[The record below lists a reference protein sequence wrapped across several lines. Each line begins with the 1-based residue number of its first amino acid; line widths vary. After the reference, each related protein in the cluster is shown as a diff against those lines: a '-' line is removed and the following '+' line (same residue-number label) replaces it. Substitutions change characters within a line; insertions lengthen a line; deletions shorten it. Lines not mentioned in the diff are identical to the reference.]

1 MYWEDEFRELRD
13 VFNAFDFYLTP
24 RDGYTLV
31 ETEEHKKARIEASLQ
46 ENKRILAYHER
57 KVSELSKAIEA
68 EEKEIL
74 SLH

>member
-1 MYWEDEFRELRD
+1 MYWENEFRGLRD

-46 ENKRILAYHER
+46 ENKRILSYHEK
-57 KVSELSKAIEA
+57 KVAELAKAIYL
-68 EEKEIL
+68 EEVELLALK
-74 SLH
+74 